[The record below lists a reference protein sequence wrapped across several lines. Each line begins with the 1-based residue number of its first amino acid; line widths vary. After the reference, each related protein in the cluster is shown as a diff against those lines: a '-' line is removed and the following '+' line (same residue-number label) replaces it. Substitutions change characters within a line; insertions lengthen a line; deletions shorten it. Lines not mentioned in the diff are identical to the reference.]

1 MDTPTKDKPAIE
13 TSPADAPS
21 DALIVGFARRM
32 AETNQ
37 KWRGELDLRL
47 GPLGLSQAR
56 GLILHHLSRHG
67 DGLQQNS
74 LADLI
79 GIRGSTLVRQ
89 LDRLEADGLVERRAD
104 PADRRA
110 KTVHLSAKAGPV
122 LREIREI
129 IEELRQEFLSGLT
142 EAQLRTCYAVFDHI
156 QARID
161 GAPDA
166 PRPAPDRHPTREETA
181 P

>member
-1 MDTPTKDKPAIE
+1 MDTPST
-13 TSPADAPS
+13 DALSSDTPS
-21 DALIVGFARRM
+21 DELIVGFARRM

-67 DGLQQNS
+67 DGLQQNA
-74 LADLI
+74 LADMI

-89 LDRLEADGLVERRAD
+89 LDRLEADGLVERRND

-110 KTVHLSAKAGPV
+110 KTVHLSPKAGPV
-122 LREIREI
+122 IARIRDI
-129 IEELRQEFLSGLT
+129 IEALRQEFLSGLS
-142 EAQLRTCYAVFDHI
+142 EAQLRTCFAVFDHI

-161 GAPDA
+161 GGAESPS
-166 PRPAPDRHPTREETA
+166 RQTSQEEIAT
-181 P
+181 